1 MFEVSIELR
10 GIIHRWRYKSIGKAV
25 GHYNKLRHQ
34 GHDARYTTTNQTTGA
49 THVKR

>member
-10 GIIHRWRYKSIGKAV
+10 GVIHRWNYNSIGKAV

-34 GHDARYTTTNQTTGA
+34 GYDARYTTIKTTGA
-49 THVKR
+49 TNAK